1 MRRFNYR
8 LDRLLRYRRSLARR
22 ERIGL
27 AQAVGILTRAE
38 EHASDMRG
46 VRNETLL
53 RRLRA
58 LETGLTAREV
68 GNLHHHVLRIDEA
81 VGHAEKN
88 IEGAKVDVGKA
99 RDKLIER
106 RRDERAIE
114 LHRDRRFQAWL
125 KDYYRDENRI
135 LDDLATIR
143 HIRQNDSVE

>member
-1 MRRFNYR
+1 MRRFKYR
-8 LDRLLRYRRSLARR
+8 LDRLLRYRRSLTRR

-27 AQAVGILTRAE
+27 AQAVGVLTRTE
-38 EHASDMRG
+38 ERASEMRG

-58 LETGLTAREV
+58 LEVGLTAREV

-81 VGHAEKN
+81 IGQADRD
-88 IEGAKVDVGKA
+88 IENAKVDVEQA
-99 RDKLIER
+99 RGKLIER

-114 LHRDRRFQAWL
+114 LHRNRRFQAWL
-125 KDYYRDENRI
+125 KEYYRDENRI

-143 HIRQNDSVE
+143 HIRQDESAE